1 MPKTEPGSD
10 LFFAAPLPVAVLD
23 DEQRI
28 NCLRLIRTPNV
39 GPASFRTL
47 INQFGSAGAALD
59 ALPDLARRGGRR
71 GATAGAVYPRD
82 RAMQELAT
90 ATRIGAR
97 PVFTIEPGYPALLA
111 ATEAPPPLIYIKGND
126 ALFARPA
133 VAVVGS
139 RDCSAAGR
147 EIACRISRGLAEA
160 GYVINSGLARG
171 IDGTAHRTALAT
183 GTIAVLAGGADF
195 VYPPEHADL
204 MDEIA
209 ATGAL
214 VTEQPPGFKPRA
226 ADFPRRNRIISGMSL
241 GVVIIEA
248 ASRSGTLVTARY
260 AAEQGREVFAVP
272 GNPLDPRAAGT
283 NRLIQNGATL
293 VTSSDD
299 IAAVLAPIAGLTETP
314 ARPFNAVRSVDEAGP
329 SDGRD
334 ANGSASTGIAT
345 RATTTPDVDDTQR
358 HSVWTAL
365 GPAPV
370 SVDAILRATGLEQR
384 HVHIVLLELELAGRL
399 ARPGP
404 GLVARAIPTA
414 DD

>member
-1 MPKTEPGSD
+1 M
-10 LFFAAPLPVAVLD
+10 AVLD

-28 NCLRLIRTPNV
+28 NCLRLIRTANV

-59 ALPDLARRGGRR
+59 ALPELTRRGGRR
-71 GATAGAVYPRD
+71 NAMSGAVYPRD
-82 RAMQELAT
+82 RAIEELA
-90 ATRIGAR
+90 AAARIGAR

-111 ATEAPPPLIYIKGND
+111 ATDAPPPLIYIKGND

-147 EIACRISRGLAEA
+147 EMACHISRGLAAA
-160 GYVINSGLARG
+160 GYVIVSGLARG
-171 IDGTAHRTALAT
+171 IDGAAHRTALAT

-195 VYPPEHADL
+195 VYPLEHREL

-214 VTEQPPGFKPRA
+214 VTEQPPGFKPRG

-248 ASRSGTLVTARY
+248 AARSGTLVTARY

-299 IAAVLAPIAGLTETP
+299 IASVLSPIAGLTETP
-314 ARPFNAVRSVDEAGP
+314 ARPFDAGTCA
-329 SDGRD
+329 SAHGHGTERTADG
-334 ANGSASTGIAT
+334 GSPPAT
-345 RATTTPDVDDTQR
+345 RTGAAPDVDDNQR
-358 HSVWTAL
+358 QSVWTAL
-365 GPAPV
+365 GPAPAT
-370 SVDAILRATGLEQR
+370 VDAILRATGLEQR

-414 DD
+414 DN